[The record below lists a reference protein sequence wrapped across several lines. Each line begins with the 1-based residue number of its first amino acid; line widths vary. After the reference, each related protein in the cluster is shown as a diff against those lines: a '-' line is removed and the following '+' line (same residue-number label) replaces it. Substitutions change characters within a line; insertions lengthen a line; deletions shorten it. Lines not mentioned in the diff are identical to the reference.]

1 MFRLIKYF
9 VLFVIAVGLIVV
21 AMANRGPITLKL
33 LPEGLMSPERAAE
46 LGVNLDLTMPGFL
59 LVLCIFF
66 AGLLF
71 GFIWE
76 WLREHKHRSTA
87 RVERRERERLEQQ
100 VNKIAP
106 PTKDGDDVLAILDGK

>member
-1 MFRLIKYF
+1 MFRLVKYL
-9 VLFVIAVGLIVV
+9 VLFVIAVALIVV

-33 LPEGLMSPERAAE
+33 LPEGLMSPERAAA
-46 LGVNLDLTMPGFL
+46 LGVGDLTMPGFL
-59 LVLCIFF
+59 LVMSIFF

-87 RVERRERERLEQQ
+87 KVERRERERLEQQ